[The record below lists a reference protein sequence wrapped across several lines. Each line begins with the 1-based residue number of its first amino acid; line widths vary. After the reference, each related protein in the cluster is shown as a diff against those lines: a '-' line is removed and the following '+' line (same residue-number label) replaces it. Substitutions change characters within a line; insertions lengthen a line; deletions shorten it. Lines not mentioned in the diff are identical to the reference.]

1 MIVRHQR
8 PSTSG
13 KGFRQLAHYIRGRS
27 TDPRATWFLAA
38 NLPGVTGP
46 RDLELACRLVE
57 AVHAQNTRAGSNR
70 TYHLVVSFHPE
81 DRSLDRNELRRVV
94 ESLVETLGFSGHQYI
109 AARHNDKDHEHVHVA
124 INKIHPE
131 TFRIH
136 SPAWDHQK
144 LFTAGRALERDLG
157 LTPLQSRARAR
168 EKVPQRAADHEAHH
182 GVDSFARWARK
193 QLGPALRAGQVR
205 SWDDVH
211 DVCASLGVV
220 LRPHGN
226 GLVFED
232 VEQGVR
238 VKASFVDRQLSKPRL
253 CQRFGEFQPAPTHH
267 LEAARAAT
275 RRYSPAPLIAP
286 QGLWKEYEQ
295 SLIQA
300 RTQRQEAWD
309 SYRHADA
316 RERQELK
323 QKYRRQ
329 RNVINALPVSARDR
343 GQLVRQLA
351 LRQTMETRALRRKLA
366 IQRKAIQKTWH
377 PGTWR
382 HFVASRASQRDA
394 RAIRLRERRERERGG
409 SEQEREL

>member
-1 MIVRHQR
+1 MVR
-8 PSTSG
+8 
-13 KGFRQLAHYIRGRS
+13 KFRRGRRTTKRTTES
-27 TDPRATWFLAA
+27 IALLA
-38 NLPGVTGP
+38 GP
-46 RDLELACRLVE
+46 
-57 AVHAQNTRAGSNR
+57 
-70 TYHLVVSFHPE
+70 
-81 DRSLDRNELRRVV
+81 
-94 ESLVETLGFSGHQYI
+94 
-109 AARHNDKDHEHVHVA
+109 
-124 INKIHPE
+124 
-131 TFRIH
+131 
-136 SPAWDHQK
+136 
-144 LFTAGRALERDLG
+144 
-157 LTPLQSRARAR
+157 
-168 EKVPQRAADHEAHH
+168 
-182 GVDSFARWARK
+182 RK

-205 SWDDVH
+205 SWDGVH

-232 VEQGVR
+232 VEQGVC
-238 VKASFVDRQLSKPRL
+238 VKASFVGRELSKPRL
-253 CQRFGEFQPAPTHH
+253 CQRFGAFHRAPAHQ
-267 LEAARAAT
+267 LEAARTET
-275 RRYSPAPLIAP
+275 RRYSPAPAIAP

-309 SYRHADA
+309 SYRHAAA

-366 IQRKAIQKTWH
+366 IQRKAIQKTWY

-382 HFVASRASQRDA
+382 HFVASRAGATPA
-394 RAIRLRERRERERGG
+394 RFDFESDESGNAAVPSKNGSCEMQGDGVETQMGG
-409 SEQEREL
+409 PNAV